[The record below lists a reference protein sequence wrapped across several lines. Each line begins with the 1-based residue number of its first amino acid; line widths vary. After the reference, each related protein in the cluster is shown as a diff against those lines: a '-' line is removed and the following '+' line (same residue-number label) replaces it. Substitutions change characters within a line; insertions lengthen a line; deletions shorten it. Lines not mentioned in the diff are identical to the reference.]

1 MGKGELGRFRNELKS
16 KRDREKDKVGEGG
29 MRGEKKRGEK
39 NTLTSSLIFCRII
52 LAVIIFCPHH
62 FRLAF
67 VYLWTEF
74 DHIFTVEL

>member
-39 NTLTSSLIFCRII
+39 NTLTLSLIFCRII
-52 LAVIIFCPHH
+52 YSCRHYFLSTSFSLGV
-62 FRLAF
+62 RLF
-67 VYLWTEF
+67 V
-74 DHIFTVEL
+74 DRI